1 MRYDENQDTER
12 LQRADLFL
20 FTGETAE
27 VTAELGRDLVNGG
40 LAEEIKTA
48 SARTKAGV
56 KDNAEAE

>member
-1 MRYDENQDTER
+1 MMKIKILTGCSGLTFSFSQ
-12 LQRADLFL
+12 
-20 FTGETAE
+20 GETAE

>member
-1 MRYDENQDTER
+1 MMKIKILTGCSGLTFSFSQ
-12 LQRADLFL
+12 
-20 FTGETAE
+20 GETAE

-56 KDNAEAE
+56 KDDAES

>member
-1 MRYDENQDTER
+1 MMKIKILTGCSGLTFSFSQ
-12 LQRADLFL
+12 
-20 FTGETAE
+20 GETAE

-56 KDNAEAE
+56 KENAESE

>member
-1 MRYDENQDTER
+1 MKIKILKGCSGLTFSFSQ
-12 LQRADLFL
+12 
-20 FTGETAE
+20 GETAE

-56 KDNAEAE
+56 KENAESES

>member
-1 MRYDENQDTER
+1 MMKIKILSGCSGLTFSFSQ
-12 LQRADLFL
+12 
-20 FTGETAE
+20 GETAE

-56 KDNAEAE
+56 KDNAEAK

>member
-1 MRYDENQDTER
+1 MMKIKILTGCSG
-12 LQRADLFL
+12 LTFSFSL
-20 FTGETAE
+20 GETAE

-56 KDNAEAE
+56 KDDAEAK

>member
-1 MRYDENQDTER
+1 MRIKILTGCSGLTFSFSQ
-12 LQRADLFL
+12 
-20 FTGETAE
+20 GETAE

-56 KDNAEAE
+56 KDNAESE

>member
-1 MRYDENQDTER
+1 MMKIKILTGCSGLTFSFSQ
-12 LQRADLFL
+12 
-20 FTGETAE
+20 GETAE

-56 KDNAEAE
+56 KDNAESK

>member
-1 MRYDENQDTER
+1 MKIKILIGCSGLTFSFSQ
-12 LQRADLFL
+12 
-20 FTGETAE
+20 GETAE

-56 KDNAEAE
+56 KDNAEAK